1 MRPQIHQ
8 FICLTDNF
16 GLLLHDPSTRS
27 TAAID
32 APEAGPILAALDAKG
47 WNLTDILIT
56 HRHKDH
62 VQGIA
67 GLKQRF
73 PDARVV
79 APAKEAREIGG
90 VDIAVDQ
97 DDIVAVGD
105 LGAKV
110 IATPGHTIGHIV
122 YWFED
127 DDLLFTG
134 DTLFA
139 MGCGRVFETAPTV
152 MWESLVKIAGLPE
165 ETQVYCGHEYTLAN
179 ARFAL
184 TVDPQNDILKQR
196 AEEVAALRARG
207 EWTLPTTIALELAT
221 NPFLRAEDRL
231 VQAALGMQGAD
242 PADVFAELRERKN
255 RA

>member
-1 MRPQIHQ
+1 MSPQIHQ

-16 GLLLHDPSTRS
+16 GVLLHDPSTQA

-32 APEAGPILAALDAKG
+32 APEAGPILAALAAKG
-47 WNLTDILIT
+47 WNLTDILVT
-56 HRHKDH
+56 HRHTDH

-73 PDARVV
+73 PGARVV
-79 APAKEAREIGG
+79 APAKEASAIGG
-90 VDIAVDQ
+90 VDLAVGQ
-97 DDIVAVGD
+97 DDVVAVGN
-105 LGAKV
+105 LGAK
-110 IATPGHTIGHIV
+110 IIETPGHTIGHIV

-139 MGCGRVFETAPTV
+139 MGCGRVFETAPAV
-152 MWESLVKIAGLPE
+152 MWESLVTIAGLPE
-165 ETQVYCGHEYTLAN
+165 ETEVYCGHEYTLAN
-179 ARFAL
+179 AHFAL
-184 TVDPQNDILKQR
+184 TVDPQNDLLKRR

-207 EWTLPTTIALELAT
+207 AWTLPTTIALELAT
-221 NPFLRAEDRL
+221 NPFLRAEDPL
-231 VQAALGMQGAD
+231 VQAAVGMQGAD
-242 PADVFAELRERKN
+242 PADVFAELRARKN

>member
-1 MRPQIHQ
+1 MQPQIQQ
-8 FICLTDNF
+8 FICLKDNF
-16 GLLLHDPSTRS
+16 GVLLHDRATQA

-32 APEAGPILAALDAKG
+32 APEADPILAALAANS
-47 WNLTDILIT
+47 WNLTDILVT

-62 VQGIA
+62 TQGIA
-67 GLKQRF
+67 GLKRRF
-73 PDARVV
+73 PGARVI

-90 VDIAVDQ
+90 VDLAVGQ
-97 DDIVAVGD
+97 DELIAVGD
-105 LGAKV
+105 LGAR
-110 IATPGHTIGHIV
+110 IIETPGHTIGHIV

-139 MGCGRVFETAPTV
+139 MGCGRVFETAPAV
-152 MWESLVKIAGLPE
+152 MWESLVAIAALPE

-184 TVDPQNDILKQR
+184 SVDPQNELLKQR
-196 AEEVAALRARG
+196 AEEVATLRARG
-207 EWTLPTTIALELAT
+207 EWTLPTTIGLELAT
-221 NPFLRAEDRL
+221 NPFLRAENPQI
-231 VQAALGMQGAD
+231 QAAVGMQGAD